1 MSLLNKKGNK
11 EKKTNS
17 SPKGKK
23 KNKSENIKEDFG
35 NSINNNEKTDN
46 FFDEPNEKQT
56 NDLKIEL
63 YPQNSPRGTF
73 RQKQISKIIK
83 DDILCHSL
91 DETKKL
97 GYYRYNV
104 PVLESFYNA
113 HINHFPIR
121 IKPDDI
127 WLLIV
132 QAFSYHVNLNS
143 EKLRNKFV
151 NFDGKAELVCKFFID
166 NPKKINKK
174 IASSFSEQIN
184 SQMEKYLGKEVLD
197 ILSPD
202 FSTTDSNSTIIFKI
216 SIMNAFKKYFNY
228 TIRGLTGCGI
238 PYIIL
243 EGTIQDYEKI
253 ISKTKFLEKYDFSWY
268 TGRIIPHIE
277 KMLEA
282 KKGKIDIDF
291 FKNIIQKKEVTE
303 WAGRKSGRGGHKIQV
318 DKISGWFLHFFPYDS
333 NGDVNLR
340 DSVEVSKM
348 DDFAKQVLD
357 VPFSFDS
364 EKEKK
369 SYNLQYNVGFVG
381 CEQNEKHEII
391 PVTGWFITEKKE
403 KKTYFT
409 SFIKS
414 KKK

>member
-1 MSLLNKKGNK
+1 
-11 EKKTNS
+11 
-17 SPKGKK
+17 
-23 KNKSENIKEDFG
+23 
-35 NSINNNEKTDN
+35 
-46 FFDEPNEKQT
+46 
-56 NDLKIEL
+56 
-63 YPQNSPRGTF
+63 
-73 RQKQISKIIK
+73 
-83 DDILCHSL
+83 
-91 DETKKL
+91 
-97 GYYRYNV
+97 
-104 PVLESFYNA
+104 
-113 HINHFPIR
+113 
-121 IKPDDI
+121 
-127 WLLIV
+127 
-132 QAFSYHVNLNS
+132 
-143 EKLRNKFV
+143 
-151 NFDGKAELVCKFFID
+151 
-166 NPKKINKK
+166 
-174 IASSFSEQIN
+174 
-184 SQMEKYLGKEVLD
+184 MEKYLGKEVLD

-228 TIRGLTGCGI
+228 TIRGMSGCGI

-303 WAGRKSGRGGHKIQV
+303 WAGRKSGRGGYKIQV
-318 DKISGWFLHFFPYDS
+318 DKISGWFLHFFPYNS